1 MREQSEHED
10 FDSDMEYT
18 FDSSPFQPSIRT
30 KTGTP
35 LQQQGHGYSGKGH
48 GQRTVPPLQPQPQPQ
63 AQSPARPDSHITIE
77 EATSISPD
85 RYTEMWDEMDISASF
100 SAQLYPENDIIGQ
113 KLVQLVTHLQAEH
126 FYVVAAGEADHVL
139 TIYGFASGFKK
150 SEEGEGRGHE
160 DSNLDD
166 SMHLGITSV
175 CFLMELKIH
184 TDSSV
189 HPQGL
194 WSFEC
199 TCKCSSPPPASAVFI
214 KMMLLG
220 DCLQLVK
227 S

>member
-1 MREQSEHED
+1 LALCIQYD
-10 FDSDMEYT
+10 DIDSDVEYT
-18 FDSSPFQPSIRT
+18 FDSPYQPKIRT

-35 LQQQGHGYSGKGH
+35 IQKQALKPL
-48 GQRTVPPLQPQPQPQ
+48 PPVRQSQPP
-63 AQSPARPDSHITIE
+63 PAPPHITIE

-85 RYTEMWDEMDISASF
+85 RYTEMWDEMDVSASF
-100 SAQLYPENDIIGQ
+100 SAQLYPEDDILEH
-113 KLVQLVTHLQAEH
+113 KLVQLVSHLQAEK
-126 FYVVAAGEADHVL
+126 FFVVAAGEADHVL

-150 SEEGEGRGHE
+150 SQEESAEE
-160 DSNLDD
+160 SNMDE
-166 SMHLGITSV
+166 SMRLGITAV
-175 CFLMELKIH
+175 NFLMELKIH
-184 TDSSV
+184 TDSSS

-199 TCKCSSPPPASAVFI
+199 SCKCSSPSSSAVFI